1 MAYKRRVRTQE
12 EVDKLRDNYTN
23 APPNEFKPLSQKEK
37 HFLYQAVYNCQE
49 WWRAFE
55 IAYPAPDGREYS
67 KEYCSSKAERIK
79 KRPHVQRRLREME
92 EEMQKQLEEKGLW
105 TREESVKYLRD
116 LLEHNLDEQK
126 RIDETYNRQIDLL
139 LIKVEQAETP
149 HEKEKLMNQVID
161 IRKKLRNNSV
171 NNNAILS
178 SISEL
183 NKMHGYNSQEIVVK
197 DGDIE
202 TKKLR
207 EKLAEI
213 PTEQL
218 LEQIKQMTQS
228 ENE

>member
-161 IRKKLRNNSV
+161 IRKKLR
-171 NNNAILS
+171 
-178 SISEL
+178 
-183 NKMHGYNSQEIVVK
+183 
-197 DGDIE
+197 
-202 TKKLR
+202 

-218 LEQIKQMTQS
+218 LEQVKQMTQS